1 MNIGRA
7 TWKSLPLMLGNRDVI
22 QRLPNCQSIVQDV
35 ADLDLRDCE
44 ATILAVFYNFL
55 YMSSVWSTDAKL
67 LNLLF
72 HL

>member
-22 QRLPNCQSIVQDV
+22 QRLPNWQSIVQDV

-44 ATILAVFYNFL
+44 ATILAVFYIFL